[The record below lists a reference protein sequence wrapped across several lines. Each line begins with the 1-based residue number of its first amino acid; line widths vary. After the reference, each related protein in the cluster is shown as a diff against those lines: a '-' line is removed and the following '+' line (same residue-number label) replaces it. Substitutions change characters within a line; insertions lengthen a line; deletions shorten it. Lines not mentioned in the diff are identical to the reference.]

1 MFDQHALDLHDLDSN
16 FLGNGCLRLGRR
28 CRNCRVKSIERF
40 TTISEE
46 KKNRIRNP
54 SRSHLQSMTMPSIQ
68 LEMVA

>member
-46 KKNRIRNP
+46 KKIVFEILRD
-54 SRSHLQSMTMPSIQ
+54 LTYK
-68 LEMVA
+68 V